1 MPNKI
6 LLKDFLAQLKDKTI
20 TNEITGDRALI
31 VDTHYIITETR
42 LDRFDLKISLAI
54 RVYDHNTNRLGDAH
68 YTLSITKRDLQ
79 YDKDLD
85 NEIEAISEPLK
96 HEIMSGIRVKAGEI
110 AKIAQQ

>member
-1 MPNKI
+1 MPKQI

-20 TNEITGDRALI
+20 TDEQTGARALI

-68 YTLSITKRDLQ
+68 YTLSITKRDLIC
-79 YDKDLD
+79 DKDLD
-85 NEIEAISEPLK
+85 NEIEAISDPLM
-96 HEIMSGIRVKAGEI
+96 HEIMSGIRVKAGKI
-110 AKIAQQ
+110 AEIAQQ

>member
-1 MPNKI
+1 MPKQI

-20 TNEITGDRALI
+20 TDETTGARALI

-54 RVYDHNTNRLGDAH
+54 RVYDHNTNRLGDDH
-68 YTLSITKRDLQ
+68 YTLSITKRDLV

-85 NEIEAISEPLK
+85 NEIEAISDPLK
-96 HEIMSGIRVKAGEI
+96 HEIMSGIRVKAG
-110 AKIAQQ
+110 KIASLAQQ